1 MAISVPLIIVVQ
13 IVSIIALFL
22 SVGDETRL
30 NAFEGVLK
38 LGSSYNLFVV
48 TFPFI
53 VISIACTIPGP
64 KPEKFGTGSL
74 RVKTSLVML
83 ASVLLT
89 TGAILRSYAFFNPRL
104 PVNDDVLYGKPIF
117 YTTQFMLEIIVV
129 ALYALLRF
137 DLLFHIPNGSSSPGD
152 YSGER
157 YNDIEKAR
165 LLTREDIEDRIVA
178 CQIPHQILHALDSK
192 DTAATSASQPV
203 FAVFFPQFPDV
214 TGLQALAEEK
224 GRLPPRPPARVSRR
238 QSLMEAVERRSRLG
252 YSHSRNASS
261 TSDGGWGLPSHPR
274 ALKIDLP
281 VATEV
286 AQTGVP
292 PVPPSRPPRT
302 TRSMYQTGFSG
313 GEIPPPGP
321 DFRGRH

>member
-13 IVSIIALFL
+13 IASIIALFF

-38 LGSSYNLFVV
+38 FGSSYNLFLV

-53 VISIACTIPGP
+53 VISVACAIPGP
-64 KPEKFGTGSL
+64 RPERFGKGSL

-83 ASVLLT
+83 ASILLA
-89 TGAILRSYAFFNPRL
+89 TGATIRSYAFFNPRL

-137 DLLFHIPNGSSSPGD
+137 DLLFHVPNGSSGPGD
-152 YSGER
+152 YSGGK
-157 YNDIEKAR
+157 DDDTEKAR
-165 LLTREDIEDRIVA
+165 VLTREDIEDRIAA
-178 CQIPHQILHALDSK
+178 CQIPHQILHASYSK
-192 DTAATSASQPV
+192 SATATSANQPV
-203 FAVFFPQFPDV
+203 YAVFFPQFPDA
-214 TGLQALAEEK
+214 TGLQALAEEQ

-238 QSLMEAVERRSRLG
+238 QSLMEVVDRRSRSG
-252 YSHSRNASS
+252 YSHSRNASHAS
-261 TSDGGWGLPSHPR
+261 NDDWGLPSHPR
-274 ALKIDLP
+274 ALRIGLP
-281 VATEV
+281 IATE
-286 AQTGVP
+286 ASQSGVP
-292 PVPPSRPPRT
+292 LVPPSRPPRT

-313 GEIPPPGP
+313 GKIPPPGP